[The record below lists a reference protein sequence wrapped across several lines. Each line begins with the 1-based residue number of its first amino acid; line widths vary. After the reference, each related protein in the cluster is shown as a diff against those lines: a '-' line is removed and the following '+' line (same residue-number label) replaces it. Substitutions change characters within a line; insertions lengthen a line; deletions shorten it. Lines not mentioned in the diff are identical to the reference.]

1 MAAVILF
8 SLAATIAVG
17 PGCAVFHSSTSSTP
31 TPGGQPSAWPSA
43 EGGRTSGSRPGCDP
57 DREPV
62 LPGGDFVVAVLDS
75 VLPDH
80 APVPHNPAERV
91 VFTQLYE
98 TLVRVSCAGDLLP
111 GLASAWTC
119 TDDSSTWVFS
129 LREGARF
136 WDGTPV
142 NAPTVLQAWRRTQEH
157 CPQTSS
163 RDPWSWL
170 DAHAGTIKALDGR
183 RLSISLPEP
192 QAAFPLLLAH
202 PATAVAVR
210 RPGWLWPVG
219 SGPGRL
225 GAGTPPPLPDLV
237 CRPNSHHPRAP
248 RWRSLTFRCL
258 PGTDPRDLVNQD
270 CDLLPAS
277 TLQDSLFFA
286 GIPDYRVSS
295 LPLNRTYLLL
305 CPPALNPAGTGAWDT
320 GSQDPARGMT
330 TVPWYRWDRL
340 VIPAPSATACPQL
353 LGPVTSRS
361 SAPLAW
367 HLSELRLDSRTL
379 VYPVGD
385 PAARQL
391 AESIAA
397 RLAHPVRLVPLAPG
411 PLQFVLQWQITGAGI
426 WAVDQDYPTGCL
438 QLAALIG
445 SIGWL
450 QVLLPGS
457 PPTGGD
463 SLASALQGEAPPLDP
478 VPSLLASGNIRC
490 LGATHGWLVMKRD
503 LGGIRLG
510 YDGVPWL
517 AGLGRREETDHPGDS
532 LP

>member
-1 MAAVILF
+1 MIGPKEQAVPESNRGRRGLLDPRRFTATMIFLSLTAALV
-8 SLAATIAVG
+8 SG
-17 PGCAVFHSSTSSTP
+17 QGCAGLHSSKQSTALP
-31 TPGGQPSAWPSA
+31 DGQPAVWPAA
-43 EGGRTSGSRPGCDP
+43 EGGRTSGSRPGCDLV
-57 DREPV
+57 RGPV

-75 VLPDH
+75 VSANH
-80 APVPHNPAERV
+80 APVPRNAAERM

-98 TLVRVSCAGDLLP
+98 TLVRVDCAGDLLP

-119 TDDSSTWVFS
+119 SEDSSTWVFS

-142 NAPTVLQAWRRTQEH
+142 TAPHVLQAWRRTQEH

-192 QAAFPLLLAH
+192 QAAFPMLLAH

-258 PGTDPRDLVNQD
+258 PGTDPRDLVDQD

-286 GIPDYRVSS
+286 GIPGYRVSP

-305 CPPALNPAGTGAWDT
+305 CPPALNPVGTGNWDT
-320 GSQDPARGMT
+320 GGQDPARAMT
-330 TVPWYRWDRL
+330 IVPWSRWDRL
-340 VIPAPSATACPQL
+340 VIPGPSTAPCPQL

-361 SAPLAW
+361 SAPPAW
-367 HLSELRLDSRTL
+367 AWPYSAATRASSCRGGGRGRESL
-379 VYPVGD
+379 VIMLLLLLVRRYKGD
-385 PAARQL
+385 PPRKKDL
-391 AESIAA
+391 SHIE
-397 RLAHPVRLVPLAPG
+397 RLRFH
-411 PLQFVLQWQITGAGI
+411 
-426 WAVDQDYPTGCL
+426 
-438 QLAALIG
+438 
-445 SIGWL
+445 
-450 QVLLPGS
+450 
-457 PPTGGD
+457 
-463 SLASALQGEAPPLDP
+463 
-478 VPSLLASGNIRC
+478 
-490 LGATHGWLVMKRD
+490 
-503 LGGIRLG
+503 
-510 YDGVPWL
+510 
-517 AGLGRREETDHPGDS
+517 
-532 LP
+532 